1 MKRTITAGIRRRKRE
16 SLNNRIFSDVVMVL
30 LLFLGAMCLLP
41 FLYLLAVSLSK
52 AGPVM
57 RGEVFLI
64 PKGFT
69 TEVYQTIA
77 QNGSL
82 VKAMWRSIVLTVG
95 YVVAAM
101 VMTVLCA
108 YPMSEPGLKGKKIL
122 WPFFIFTMYFS
133 GGMIPSYLLV
143 NNLGLIDSM
152 LALILPG
159 MISTYN
165 MIVMRSFFSSIP
177 ESLKESAYIDGA
189 GDMTILTKIVLPLS
203 KPALA
208 TIALFYAVSRWN
220 GMQDALLY
228 INDPQK
234 TILQIK
240 LRQMIVNSEAISEM
254 LEGVAGELPVAQ
266 TLRAGS
272 LIFSLIPVLL
282 IYPFLQKYFVKGV
295 MIGAVK
301 G

>member
-1 MKRTITAGIRRRKRE
+1 MKRTITAGSRRRKRE
-16 SLNNRIFSDVVMVL
+16 SLNNRIFSDVVIVL
-30 LLFLGAMCLLP
+30 LLLLGAMCLLP

-69 TEVYQTIA
+69 MEVYQTIA
-77 QNGSL
+77 KNGSL

-95 YVVAAM
+95 YVLAAM

-177 ESLKESAYIDGA
+177 GSLKESAYIDGA

-228 INDPQK
+228 INDPKK

>member
-1 MKRTITAGIRRRKRE
+1 MKRTITAGSRRRKRE
-16 SLNNRIFSDVVMVL
+16 SLNNRIFSDVVIVL
-30 LLFLGAMCLLP
+30 LLLLGAMCLLP

-228 INDPQK
+228 INDPKK